1 MGADAYGLLVY
12 RPATLVF
19 RTVHIDKAGE
29 TGDDRVV
36 QAEIADVAADG
47 TALLITRG
55 GVPVRVPVAVL
66 FPVHPAGTP
75 PERQVYVG
83 GHELVRNCHP
93 AGDVPRATSRW
104 LSRAEVDEVLD

>member
-1 MGADAYGLLVY
+1 VGPDAYWLLVH

-19 RTVHIDKAGE
+19 RTIHFDKAGE

-47 TALLITRG
+47 TALLVTRG
-55 GVPVRVPVAVL
+55 GIPVRVPVAVL

-75 PERQVYVG
+75 PERQSYVG
-83 GHELVRNCHP
+83 GHELVRNFHP
-93 AGDVPRATSRW
+93 ARDEPRATSRW
-104 LSRAEVDEVLD
+104 LSRAEVEEVLD